1 MSALRAIHA
10 KRRQL
15 GLEAD
20 EDAWRDLLE
29 RVTGQRSA
37 KGLTPKQ
44 TTAVLAELDRLG
56 AGKSP
61 AQKARRRKLEGP
73 YAAKIQA
80 LWISCWTLGI
90 VDDRSDTA
98 LNAFAVKQATVSH
111 ANWIREQ
118 DDAVAVIEALKKML
132 ERHGVSFQS
141 QGRTEPAYTARP
153 GYRVA
158 LAQWTALGASVTF
171 GMSFARY
178 VDTIVGCAPHDVS
191 HNQWMNV
198 MNALGRKVRAK
209 KNERA

>member
-44 TTAVLAELDRLG
+44 TSAVLAELDRLG

-61 AQKARRRKLEGP
+61 ARQTRRRKLEGP

-80 LWISCWTLGI
+80 LWIGCWNLGI
-90 VDDRSDTA
+90 VQDRSDTA
-98 LNAFAVKQATVSH
+98 LNAFAVKQAQVSH
-111 ANWIREQ
+111 ANWIREHQ
-118 DDAVAVIEALKKML
+118 DAVAVIEALKKML
-132 ERHGVSFQS
+132 ERHGVSF
-141 QGRTEPAYTARP
+141 RRVAKNEPAYTGRP
-153 GYRVA
+153 GYRIAV
-158 LAQWTALGASVTF
+158 AQWKMLGSGEALD
-171 GMSFARY
+171 MSLARY
-178 VDTIVGCAPHDVS
+178 VDTLVGCVPAEVS
-191 HNQWMNV
+191 HTQWMVV

-209 KNERA
+209 RKEGV